1 MITRTIS
8 LNRNSVCA
16 ADDVLGHQKFIT
28 VPPDIAPD
36 DFIRKV
42 LEVYLWECGKR
53 KWIAYCGDTYPDQ
66 LGDKLFMVDTTFPC
80 KVSVFSNWFDNQV
93 IPDKIYFEL
102 ECREKDLNDAEIKES
117 FTLYQNGW
125 LAKLFK
131 IHNRR

>member
-16 ADDVLGHQKFIT
+16 ADDVFGHQKFIT

-53 KWIAYCGDTYPDQ
+53 KWIAYW
-66 LGDKLFMVDTTFPC
+66 K
-80 KVSVFSNWFDNQV
+80 KS
-93 IPDKIYFEL
+93 
-102 ECREKDLNDAEIKES
+102 
-117 FTLYQNGW
+117 
-125 LAKLFK
+125 
-131 IHNRR
+131 